1 MYSPLDLGSS
11 STEDRSLFVMVVM
24 VRGGAILGFAKRFVK
39 KFVVRF
45 VVRFVVLRG
54 NVKSRPWG
62 DKV

>member
-1 MYSPLDLGSS
+1 
-11 STEDRSLFVMVVM
+11 MVVM

>member
-1 MYSPLDLGSS
+1 
-11 STEDRSLFVMVVM
+11 MVVM
-24 VRGGAILGFAKRFVK
+24 VRSGAILGFVKRFVK